1 MTETVKDFFTE
12 TEWDLI
18 YSLVA
23 NNREFCEDTEEDPV
37 DDYNSIVNKIAMLW
51 QENPEIRVL

>member
-23 NNREFCEDTEEDPV
+23 NNREFEDDDSIE
-37 DDYNSIVNKIAMLW
+37 DYNSIVNKIHQIW
-51 QENPEIRVL
+51 SDVPV